1 MKGLWEAIS
10 FFTVIPLGK
19 GDGKPGPSTL
29 FWLPFVGGI
38 LGLIWASFDALLSP
52 LVPWRILC
60 VLDVLVL
67 VALTGGIHLDGL
79 ADSADGLLSHRGKDE
94 ALRIMRDSRIGTW
107 GVIAVVLTLILKE
120 AALEE
125 LGKWGRFQVLTL
137 APVYGRVAM
146 LLGLNLLPYGRGE
159 EGIASG
165 MLRSKRGMAH
175 WLWLLAVVAAS
186 FIIMRFREFLVG
198 NLVFGFTVM
207 VLLRFY
213 SSRVGCITGDMAG
226 AMGEVSETL
235 LLLAIALSG

>member
-1 MKGLWEAIS
+1 MKGLWQAIS
-10 FFTVIPLGK
+10 FFTVIPVGK
-19 GDGKPGPSTL
+19 DEGKPGPSTL
-29 FWLPFVGGI
+29 FWLPLVGVIIGF
-38 LGLIWASFDALLSP
+38 IWASFDALLCP
-52 LVPWRILC
+52 LVPRRILC
-60 VLDVLVL
+60 LLDVLVL

-107 GVIAVVLTLILKE
+107 GVTAVIFTLILKE

-125 LGKWGRFQVLTL
+125 LGNWGRFQVLAL

-159 EGIASG
+159 EGIASE
-165 MLRSKRGMAH
+165 MLKSKKGMAP
-175 WLWLLAVVAAS
+175 WLWLLALLAAS
-186 FIIMRFREFLVG
+186 FIIMKFREFLVG

-207 VLLRFY
+207 ILLRFY

-235 LLLAIALSG
+235 LLLATALSR

>member
-10 FFTVIPLGK
+10 FFTIIPLGK
-19 GDGKPGPSTL
+19 YEGRPGPSTL

-60 VLDVLVL
+60 ILDVLVL

-79 ADSADGLLSHRGKDE
+79 ADSADGLLSHRGRDE

-107 GVIAVVLTLILKE
+107 GVIAVIFTLSLKV

-125 LGKWGRFQVLTL
+125 LGNWGRFRVLAL
-137 APVYGRVAM
+137 APVYGRTAM

-165 MLRSKRGMAH
+165 MLESKRGIAH
-175 WLWLLAVVAAS
+175 WLWLLAIVAGS
-186 FIIMRFREFLVG
+186 FIILRSREFLVG

-207 VLLRFY
+207 ILLRFY

-226 AMGEVSETL
+226 AMGEISETV
-235 LLLAIALSG
+235 LLLAMALSR